1 MPVICLNCIFT
12 VWIIQSILIG
22 VIEEKFKE
30 TWIKDL
36 EDIQENEQVLE
47 ALNELENYHKVDMEL
62 MQKRIMRE

>member
-36 EDIQENEQVLE
+36 EDIQENE
-47 ALNELENYHKVDMEL
+47 
-62 MQKRIMRE
+62 